1 MSECVGLH
9 STCHAASLRRLC
21 IRAHGFSNSL
31 MRVEAE
37 PLLSLWVGGRGRCG
51 LARGSSWTQE
61 SPCLVWA
68 SPAPSSAS
76 PWKGPAPRPPPL
88 SAVCGKASKDDHSV
102 PPDGLSFSCTL
113 ALGDYDPGTPGQ
125 GWRSC
130 HKRRPER
137 VGPPPSTPAGA
148 DRWAQRRE
156 DRVDSVPSLGR
167 PTRVWWLT
175 SSSEKE

>member
-31 MRVEAE
+31 KRVEAE
-37 PLLSLWVGGRGRCG
+37 PLLSLWVGRSRKVGPRQG
-51 LARGSSWTQE
+51 LKLDSGVTLPRLGVPCNLVSFPQE
-61 SPCLVWA
+61 R
-68 SPAPSSAS
+68 PAP
-76 PWKGPAPRPPPL
+76 APVPPL
-88 SAVCGKASKDDHSV
+88 SVVCGKASKDDHSV
-102 PPDGLSFSCTL
+102 PSDGLSFSRTL
-113 ALGDYDPGTPGQ
+113 ALGDYDPETPGQ

-137 VGPPPSTPAGA
+137 VGSSPSPPAGA
-148 DRWAQRRE
+148 DRWAQSRE

-167 PTRVWWLT
+167 PTRDW
-175 SSSEKE
+175 

>member
-31 MRVEAE
+31 KRVEAE

-76 PWKGPAPRPPPL
+76 PWKGPAPRPPLPQR
-88 SAVCGKASKDDHSV
+88 
-102 PPDGLSFSCTL
+102 GLRQGFEGRPSFHRDKHLTL
-113 ALGDYDPGTPGQ
+113 ALPPCRDQHRSSTPGVIIHMASRLPQ
-125 GWRSC
+125 HQVPC
-130 HKRRPER
+130 LC
-137 VGPPPSTPAGA
+137 
-148 DRWAQRRE
+148 
-156 DRVDSVPSLGR
+156 SV
-167 PTRVWWLT
+167 
-175 SSSEKE
+175 